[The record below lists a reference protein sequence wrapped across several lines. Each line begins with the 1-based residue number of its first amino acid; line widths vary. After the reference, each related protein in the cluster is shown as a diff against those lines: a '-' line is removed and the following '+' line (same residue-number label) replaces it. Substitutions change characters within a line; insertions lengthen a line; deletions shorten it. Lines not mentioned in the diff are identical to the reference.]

1 MIWYIIWKNVFSLT
15 IQMNTGIYFPLFA
28 KKKNPKENSLW
39 FFKFTLVP
47 NYAVAVLTLI
57 CQCFSKGY
65 MTNMVHYG
73 RYKSGTRSEPSKLIV
88 PYWTQKLF
96 FLYQHLS
103 QIITKQ
109 SIKEVNG
116 NYCQYS
122 TGQLK
127 ALVAKSPLF
136 LVRWRFIYIEKKFSL
151 YRWIIYNAN
160 SIIIDY

>member
-1 MIWYIIWKNVFSLT
+1 MLFIDNTNEYLFSS
-15 IQMNTGIYFPLFA
+15 ICQ
-28 KKKNPKENSLW
+28 KKNPKENSLW
-39 FFKFTLVP
+39 FFKFILVP

-73 RYKSGTRSEPSKLIV
+73 RYKSGTRSELSKLIV
-88 PYWTQKLF
+88 PYWKQKLF

-127 ALVAKSPLF
+127 ALWLNHRCSSLDEDLF
-136 LVRWRFIYIEKKFSL
+136 I
-151 YRWIIYNAN
+151 
-160 SIIIDY
+160 

>member
-1 MIWYIIWKNVFSLT
+1 MKKCLF
-15 IQMNTGIYFPLFA
+15 MDNTNEYLFYSICQ
-28 KKKNPKENSLW
+28 KKNPKENSLW
-39 FFKFTLVP
+39 FFKFILVP
-47 NYAVAVLTLI
+47 KYVVASLTLI
-57 CQCFSKGY
+57 YQCSSKGY

-73 RYKSGTRSEPSKLIV
+73 RYKSGTRSESTKLIV
-88 PYWTQKLF
+88 PYWKQKLF

-127 ALVAKSPLF
+127 ALVAKPPLF
-136 LVRWRFIYIEKKFSL
+136 LVRWRFIYIEKNFSL

-160 SIIIDY
+160 SIIIDYWTQIILH